1 MMQITVS
8 DSLIVEYDEEQ
19 WRLIRVSHLG
29 ERNWIVAVEAGGS
42 LRYSSFFATTRVLP
56 DEGEISTDDIDEV
69 ILGWSYQTDAWQLS
83 LTISPDLSA
92 ARSSSC
98 CEALRFIDPERS
110 VYEQD
115 AKNVG
120 LALARMLGNK
130 PFVMKPPEEA
140 PPPEPIPLAD
150 LPLDIGI
157 WRLQTHAKAAVSS
170 DGPDEIRFVRAP
182 SWLWGKMR
190 QIAWYGLLAALYV
203 GVASASINSEL
214 ALPNTGTL
222 IPDPQLLP
230 YLGLGVAALLL
241 LLIAQQ
247 VWQIAREPDTIL
259 ISSYEGSI
267 AACRG
272 NSVRWKVNA
281 KNVQSVYASELVKK
295 RSRRSLIYH
304 SEINLHLVNGRFQ
317 RVIVEDRKLADAYLP
332 GADLLSER
340 GRAVGVA
347 VLEPPAAA
355 TALQAAAVHIAACL
369 EGLPVWHDRRYK

>member
-19 WRLIRVSHLG
+19 WRLVRVNHLE
-29 ERNWIVAVEAGGS
+29 ERNWIVAVEADGG

-56 DEGEISTDDIDEV
+56 DEGEISADDINEV

-83 LTISPDLSA
+83 LAMSPDLSA
-92 ARSSSC
+92 TRSSSC
-98 CEALRFIDPERS
+98 CEVLRFIDPERS
-110 VYEQD
+110 VYVQEAEQ
-115 AKNVG
+115 VG
-120 LALARMLGNK
+120 QALADALHK
-130 PFVMKPPEEA
+130 PFVKLPPEEA
-140 PPPEPIPLAD
+140 PPPEPIPLVD

-203 GVASASINSEL
+203 WVAAASINSEL

-247 VWQIAREPDTIL
+247 IWQIMREPDTIL

-267 AACRG
+267 AARRG
-272 NSVRWKVNA
+272 NKVRWKVNA

-332 GADLLSER
+332 DADLSFEK

>member
-1 MMQITVS
+1 MQITVS
-8 DSLIVEYDEEQ
+8 DSLLVEYDENQ
-19 WRLIRVSHLG
+19 WRLIRINHLG
-29 ERNWIVAVEAGGS
+29 ERNWIVAVEADGG

-56 DEGEISTDDIDEV
+56 DEGEISADDIDEV

-83 LTISPDLSA
+83 LAISPDLSA
-92 ARSSSC
+92 ARSSSY
-98 CEALRFIDPERS
+98 CEVLRFIDPELS
-110 VYEQD
+110 VYEQE
-115 AKNVG
+115 AEQVG
-120 LALARMLGNK
+120 QALADALNK
-130 PFVMKPPEEA
+130 PFVKLPPEE
-140 PPPEPIPLAD
+140 PPLPEPIPLVD

-157 WRLQTHAKAAVSS
+157 WRLQPNAKAAVSS
-170 DGPDEIRFVRAP
+170 DGPDEIRFVRAK

-190 QIAWYGLLAALYV
+190 QITWYGSLAALYV
-203 GVASASINSEL
+203 WVAAASINSEL

-230 YLGLGVAALLL
+230 YLALVAAALLL

-247 VWQIAREPDTIL
+247 VWQIVREPDTIL

-267 AACRG
+267 AARRG
-272 NSVRWKVNA
+272 NKVRWKVNA

-332 GADLLSER
+332 GANLPFER

-355 TALQAAAVHIAACL
+355 TALQAAAIHIAACL

>member
-19 WRLIRVSHLG
+19 WRLIRVNHLE
-29 ERNWIVAVEAGGS
+29 ERNWIVAVEADGG

-56 DEGEISTDDIDEV
+56 DEGEISADDIDEV

-83 LTISPDLSA
+83 LVISPDLSA

-98 CEALRFIDPERS
+98 CEVLRFIDPERS
-110 VYEQD
+110 VYEQE
-115 AKNVG
+115 AEQVG
-120 LALARMLGNK
+120 QALADALNK
-130 PFVMKPPEEA
+130 PFVKLPPEEA
-140 PPPEPIPLAD
+140 PPPEPIPLVD

-190 QIAWYGLLAALYV
+190 QIAWYGILAALYV
-203 GVASASINSEL
+203 WVAAASINSEL

-247 VWQIAREPDTIL
+247 IWQIAREPDTIL

-267 AACRG
+267 AARRG
-272 NSVRWKVNA
+272 SKVRWKVNA

-332 GADLLSER
+332 GADLSFEK